1 MILPPRGRSTSIGV
15 KPAAAPPI
23 HGHPAARDSPIN
35 DGFVHRRSPVPAPRC
50 HRAVGPDR
58 RRSTAYEGATHR
70 ENAPATRV
78 LRPLLGWGI
87 SFASTRHDLRPRPYI
102 STSRVLL
109 LPRCTYESAEYT
121 PRTNYE
127 GADAQLGVGGT
138 EREFPGTTSRGMST
152 RPSPHPSSS
161 PRLSHIIVFF
171 QLLHRQAAIP
181 HRKWPRTDHRAT
193 ESSTDDESVDL
204 IRQMQA
210 AHQYRLRI
218 PPGTKHEGAR
228 N

>member
-78 LRPLLGWGI
+78 LRPLLGWQ
-87 SFASTRHDLRPRPYI
+87 TRYDDETRSPATAV
-102 STSRVLL
+102 STSVFQ
-109 LPRCTYESAEYT
+109 LPRC
-121 PRTNYE
+121 TNYE
-127 GADAQLGVGGT
+127 GADAPIWAAEARNGSSPV
-138 EREFPGTTSRGMST
+138 TTSRGMST
-152 RPSPHPSSS
+152 RPSPHPSSPPIQTNS
-161 PRLSHIIVFF
+161 MYHLQLPVPTPPVAESTHRPIVS
-171 QLLHRQAAIP
+171 LG
-181 HRKWPRTDHRAT
+181 RTDY
-193 ESSTDDESVDL
+193 
-204 IRQMQA
+204 A
-210 AHQYRLRI
+210 ANAGCLHQTAVGLERW
-218 PPGTKHEGAR
+218 KQ
-228 N
+228 